1 MDPVLSLTDVTKT
14 YHLSELDVPVLG
26 GVNLEVA
33 RGEYVALMGPSGS
46 GKSTLMNIIG
56 LLDEPTSG
64 SYILDGDDASRL
76 DDVRRASLRNRTIGF
91 VFQTFNLLPKMNA
104 LQNVELPLHYSGA
117 ADGRE
122 RARALLERVGM
133 ADRLDHL
140 PQQLSGGQRQRV
152 AIARALVNDPALML
166 ADEPTGNL
174 DSRTG
179 REIMDLLDE
188 LHEQGRTVVL
198 VTHDAEIAARAGRI
212 VRLKDGMIEQTEDIA
227 LSGARA

>member
-1 MDPVLSLTDVTKT
+1 MDPVLSPTDVSKT
-14 YHLSELDVPVLG
+14 YHLAGPDVPVLG

-64 SYILDGDDASRL
+64 RYVLDGDDASRL
-76 DDVRRASLRNRTIGF
+76 DDVRRAALRNRTIGF

-104 LQNVELPLHYSGA
+104 LQNVELPLHYSGTT
-117 ADGRE
+117 DGRE
-122 RARALLERVGM
+122 RARALLERAGM
-133 ADRLDHL
+133 SDRLDHL
-140 PQQLSGGQRQRV
+140 PPQFSGGQRQRV

-174 DSRTG
+174 DSHTG
-179 REIMDLLDE
+179 REIMDLFDE
-188 LHEQGRTVVL
+188 LHGQGRTVVL

-212 VRLKDGMIEQTEDIA
+212 VRPRDGLIEQTEDVA
-227 LSGARA
+227 VP

>member
-14 YHLSELDVPVLG
+14 YHLSGLDVPVLG
-26 GVNLEVA
+26 GVNLEVTQ
-33 RGEYVALMGPSGS
+33 GEYVALMGPSGS

-64 SYILDGDDASRL
+64 SYMLDGEDASRL
-76 DDVRRASLRNRTIGF
+76 DDVRRAALRNRTIGF

-117 ADGRE
+117 TDGRE

-179 REIMDLLDE
+179 REIMDLFDE
-188 LHEQGRTVVL
+188 LHGQGRTVVL

-212 VRLKDGMIEQTEDIA
+212 VRLRDGLIEQTEDVA
-227 LSGARA
+227 VA

>member
-1 MDPVLSLTDVTKT
+1 MDPVLSLADVTKT
-14 YHLSELDVPVLG
+14 YHLAGLDVPVLG

-64 SYILDGDDASRL
+64 SYILDGEDASRL
-76 DDVRRASLRNRTIGF
+76 DDVRRAALRNRTIGF

-117 ADGRE
+117 TDGRE

-133 ADRLDHL
+133 SDRLDHL

-188 LHEQGRTVVL
+188 
-198 VTHDAEIAARAGRI
+198 
-212 VRLKDGMIEQTEDIA
+212 
-227 LSGARA
+227 